1 MLKKQ
6 RAKADMPAKMVY
18 SAMLNA
24 LSPASWTMAICGAG
38 SPSQQRKAAPITFDL
53 NKAIQ
58 ECAEAS
64 KRHPLTTTLAS
75 ADVGKLSRTSLCM
88 QHRGHFRPRLQ

>member
-1 MLKKQ
+1 MLVREYYLKQ

-38 SPSQQRKAAPITFDL
+38 SPSVEEGAPITFDL

-64 KRHPLTTTLAS
+64 NAIP
-75 ADVGKLSRTSLCM
+75 
-88 QHRGHFRPRLQ
+88 